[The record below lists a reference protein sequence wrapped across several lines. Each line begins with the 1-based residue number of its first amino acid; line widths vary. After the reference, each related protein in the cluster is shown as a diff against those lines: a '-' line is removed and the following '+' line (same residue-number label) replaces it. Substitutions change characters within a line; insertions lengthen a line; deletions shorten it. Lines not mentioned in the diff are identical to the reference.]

1 MGGAVV
7 HRAAGAPASAHVG
20 NEVDVTLR
28 LPAGPVGLEI
38 GYGRFF
44 GGAYL
49 RDAGFSEDTADFFYL
64 QTLVAF

>member
-1 MGGAVV
+1 M
-7 HRAAGAPASAHVG
+7 HRADGTPASAHVG
-20 NEVDVTLR
+20 NELDVTLR

-38 GYGRFF
+38 GYGHFF

-49 RDAGFSEDTADFFYL
+49 RDADFSEHTADFFYL